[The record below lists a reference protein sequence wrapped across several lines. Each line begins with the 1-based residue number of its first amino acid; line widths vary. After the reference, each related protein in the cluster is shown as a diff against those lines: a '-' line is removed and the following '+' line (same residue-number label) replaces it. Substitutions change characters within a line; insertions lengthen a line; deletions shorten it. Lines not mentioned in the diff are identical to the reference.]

1 MNNDLHS
8 KLQSIKNEDIVH
20 VFVSPKALSWCNY
33 FVDIIIQQFPSHKI
47 ITNPNNLS
55 NAHII
60 ITHIKQRSEYYSNNA
75 INIVISG
82 ESYSTK
88 HKYDLS
94 IATVKHFNS
103 HCNVYLPF
111 LYMSL
116 KEHKCSVDS
125 KDYIRKKT
133 KFCAYMYSV
142 DHPHRIHYFHLFNN
156 YKHVDALG
164 KSCNN
169 TEVNID
175 RTKYNRTMTYLD
187 EAVQLYSDYKFV
199 LALENKMEHGYVTEK
214 IINPLIANCIPIYWG
229 SNNVFEFINK
239 DRIIYAPDYNDA
251 DLIKRMKEID
261 ENEDLFNEIVNK
273 PIYCNHKDPETIF
286 NDFTRAMQDYFLT

>member
-1 MNNDLHS
+1 
-8 KLQSIKNEDIVH
+8 
-20 VFVSPKALSWCNY
+20 
-33 FVDIIIQQFPSHKI
+33 
-47 ITNPNNLS
+47 
-55 NAHII
+55 
-60 ITHIKQRSEYYSNNA
+60 
-75 INIVISG
+75 
-82 ESYSTK
+82 
-88 HKYDLS
+88 
-94 IATVKHFNS
+94 
-103 HCNVYLPF
+103 
-111 LYMSL
+111 
-116 KEHKCSVDS
+116 
-125 KDYIRKKT
+125 
-133 KFCAYMYSV
+133 
-142 DHPHRIHYFHLFNN
+142 
-156 YKHVDALG
+156 
-164 KSCNN
+164 
-169 TEVNID
+169 
-175 RTKYNRTMTYLD
+175 MTYLD